1 MPNLLSPLSCA
12 GLTLRNRIVMPPMW
26 SGQAKPDGQVTDA
39 IVEYHRVRA
48 AAGCGLITVEH
59 SFVHPGGRHS
69 ATQIGVHDDTMIPGL
84 TRLATAIKAEGAVA
98 CLQIAHAGSRTS
110 SAVLGRKPVGPSAVR
125 HPRER
130 DGETPEELTKAGIA
144 GVVAAF
150 GAAAA
155 RAREAG
161 FDAVEIH
168 AAHGFLLS
176 QFLSPLCNHRTDE
189 YGTSP
194 DGRRQMH
201 VETIAEVCRRIGHDR
216 AIFIRLGA
224 CDEMTGGLT
233 LDEGC
238 ATAARLAE
246 AGVDLISVSGGLQ
259 GSELTGR
266 APGYFVPYAAAI
278 KSFVTIPIMVTG
290 GIADPALAD
299 RIIRNGRADLIG
311 IGRAMLND
319 AQWARKAVDVL
330 TVTGPAG

>member
-1 MPNLLSPLSCA
+1 MAPGLLAPLSFA
-12 GLTLRNRIVMPPMW
+12 GLTLRNRIAMPPMW
-26 SGQAKPDGQVTDA
+26 SGFARPDGQVTDA
-39 IVEYHRVRA
+39 IVEYHRLRA

-59 SFVHPGGRHS
+59 SFVHRGGRHS
-69 ATQIGVHDDTMIPGL
+69 ATQMGVHDDAMIPGL
-84 TRLATAIKAEGAVA
+84 ARLASAIKAEGAAA
-98 CLQIAHAGSRTS
+98 CLQITHAGSRTS
-110 SAVLGRKPVGPSAVR
+110 SAVIGRRTVGPSAVR

-130 DGETPEELTKAGIA
+130 DGEVPDELTAGGIA
-144 GVVAAF
+144 EVVAAF

-168 AAHGFLLS
+168 GAHGFLLS
-176 QFLSPLCNHRTDE
+176 QFLSRLCNRRTDE
-189 YGTSP
+189 YGGHP
-194 DGRRQMH
+194 KGRRSIHLQ
-201 VETIAEVCRRIGHDR
+201 VVAEVRRRIGPDR

-238 ATAARLAE
+238 AAAAALAG

-266 APGYFVPYAAAI
+266 EPGYFVPYAAAI
-278 KSFVTIPIMVTG
+278 KSYVTVPVMVTG
-290 GIADPALAD
+290 GITDPAFAD
-299 RIIRNGRADLIG
+299 QIVRSGRADLVG

-319 AQWARKAVDVL
+319 ADWARKAIRLL
-330 TVTGPAG
+330 T

>member
-1 MPNLLSPLSCA
+1 MPHLLSPLSFA

-26 SGQAKPDGQVTDA
+26 SGQAKPDGQVTDQ

-69 ATQIGVHDDTMIPGL
+69 ATQIGVHDDRMIPGL
-84 TRLATAIKAEGAVA
+84 GRLAAAIKGEGAVA
-98 CLQIAHAGSRTS
+98 CLQITHAGSRTS
-110 SAVLGRKPVGPSAVR
+110 SAVLGRRTVGPSAVR

-130 DGETPEELTKAGIA
+130 DGEVPEELTPRGIA
-144 GVVAAF
+144 EVVAAF

-155 RAREAG
+155 RARAAG

-189 YGTSP
+189 YGGSP
-194 DGRRQMH
+194 DGRHRIHLQ
-201 VETIAEVCRRIGHDR
+201 VVAEVRRRIGRDR

-238 ATAARLAE
+238 ATAARLAD
-246 AGVDLISVSGGLQ
+246 AGVDLISISGGLQ

-266 APGYFVPYAAAI
+266 GPGYFVPYAAAI
-278 KSFVTIPIMVTG
+278 KSFVSIPIMVTG
-290 GIADPALAD
+290 GIADPAQAD
-299 RIIRNGRADLIG
+299 RIVRNGQADLIG

-319 AQWARKAVDVL
+319 AAWARKAIEVL
-330 TVTGPAG
+330 HAR